1 MLSIRVSRITAGL
14 GLALFSLMPV
24 SVYAL
29 PEGVVQGASVE
40 GVTEYRLENGLR
52 VLLAAD
58 TSRPNI
64 TVNMTY
70 LVGSRQENYGQ
81 TGMAH
86 LLEHMLFRGTPTLP
100 NALAEFSKRGLAAN
114 GTTSGDRTNY
124 YASFAANDDTLKWYL
139 EWQADVMV
147 NATISRSDLDAEMTV
162 VRNEMERGENSPFRI
177 LMQQMQAAAFQ
188 WHNYGKSTIGARSD
202 VENVDVVQLK
212 AFYKEYYQPDNAI
225 LIVSG
230 KFDADQTLA
239 QIAESFGAI
248 PKPTRQLPPEYTVEP
263 VQDGTRSVSLRRQ
276 GGSPIV
282 AALYHIPAE
291 ADPEYIPVSI
301 GVGILGDTPSGR
313 LYKAM
318 IDQNLATSVF
328 GFAAGMHDPGYAF
341 FAAELQG
348 EMNQEQALQVLDQ
361 TVTNVHEQPFTDE
374 EVNRIRNQWLNGWSS
389 VYADP
394 AQLASALS
402 ENAAIGDWRLFFISR
417 DRVEQLKTADVQ
429 TAVERWLVAD
439 NRTNGQYIPTEAPK
453 RAPQADV
460 IDVESL
466 VSDYKGK
473 ELVQET
479 ASFDV
484 SPANID
490 AQTQR
495 PVLTLNEGLGTVQ
508 LALLPKATRGDRVEA
523 VLSLQF
529 GDAESLKG
537 KRAIGSTVASL
548 LSYGTQQ
555 RSRQEIADR
564 FTELQADVGFSGQS
578 TGITI
583 SISTLGENL
592 PAVVKLVLEILR
604 SASLPADELEKYKTQ
619 LVTAYQN
626 AMTEPT
632 ELAAQALAQHEN
644 IWPKDDIRYV
654 PTLAES
660 LEETK
665 ALTHQDVL
673 SFYEQFYGTG
683 SIRFSAAGSFN
694 PETVQQVLVE
704 GLNQWKAAPA
714 YSRPETPY
722 HDVKAEEFLINTP
735 DKANAFYMAK
745 QNMPLQ
751 DTDADFPALYL
762 ANYMLG
768 QSETSRLWNRVRV
781 QDGLSYDVRSMLN
794 TSSYEPNAN
803 WIFYAIHA
811 PENSGKVAAAIQ
823 EEIQKVLQ
831 DGFTEEEVTQAVDA
845 MLKYR
850 ELSRSRDAIL
860 ANTWSRYL
868 DQNRSF
874 AWSAEI
880 DEALKKLDAKQVN
893 DTLRK
898 YLDPKALSIA
908 IAADQSKQQAT
919 GDAAPSAAVPPTAP
933 EDLPHPVE
941 SAAPQVD
948 AATAN
953 KPQAANEATPAAS
966 NSPTASATEPS
977 TASEAQ
983 VASSTEPATT
993 NTEKQSTT
1001 NAVAPVV
1008 EAAAS
1013 KPAVADHAAVVPS
1026 TAPVVDAIEASVQEE
1041 AQVASNP

>member
-1 MLSIRVSRITAGL
+1 MLSIRVSRLTAGL

-40 GVTEYRLENGLR
+40 GVTEYTLQNGLR

-139 EWQADVMV
+139 DWQADVMV

-177 LMQQMQAAAFQ
+177 LMQQMQSAAFQ

-212 AFYKEYYQPDNAI
+212 AFYHEYYQPDNAI

-239 QIAESFGAI
+239 QIAQSFGAI
-248 PKPTRQLPPEYTVEP
+248 PKPTRLLPPEYTIEP
-263 VQDGTRSVSLRRQ
+263 VQDGARSVALRRQ

-282 AALYHIPAE
+282 AALYHIPSE
-291 ADPEYIPVSI
+291 ADPEYVALSI

-318 IDQNLATSVF
+318 VDQNLATSVF
-328 GFAAGMHDPGYAF
+328 GYAAGMRDPGYAF
-341 FAAELQG
+341 FAAELQA

-361 TVTNVHEQPFTDE
+361 TVDNLQTHPFTDE
-374 EVNRIRNQWLNGWSS
+374 EVNRIRNQWLNSWSS

-394 AQLASALS
+394 SQLASALS
-402 ENAAIGDWRLFFISR
+402 ESAAVGDWRLFFIGR
-417 DRVEQLKTADVQ
+417 DRVENLKTNEVQ
-429 TAVERWLVAD
+429 KAVERWLVPD
-439 NRTNGQYIPTEAPK
+439 NRTNGQYIPTESPTRAPK
-453 RAPQADV
+453 AEIVD
-460 IDVESL
+460 IETL

-490 AQTQR
+490 AQTLR
-495 PVLTLNEGLGTVQ
+495 PVLTLNEGLGTVE

-537 KRAIGSTVASL
+537 KRAIGTTVASL
-548 LSYGTQQ
+548 LSFGTQQ
-555 RSRQEIADR
+555 RGRQEIADR
-564 FTELQADVGFSGQS
+564 FTELQADVGFSGHS
-578 TGITI
+578 TGINV

-619 LVTAYQN
+619 LITAYQN

-644 IWPKDDIRYV
+644 TWPKDDIRYV
-654 PTLAES
+654 PTLQES

-665 ALTHQDVL
+665 ALTHNDVL
-673 SFYEQFYGTG
+673 EFYEQFYGTG
-683 SIRFSAAGSFN
+683 NVRFSAAGSFN
-694 PETVQQVLVE
+694 PDVVQQALVE

-714 YSRPETPY
+714 YVRPENPFHT
-722 HDVKAEEFLINTP
+722 VEAKEFSINTP

-745 QNMPLQ
+745 QSLPLQ
-751 DTDADFPALYL
+751 DSDADFPALYL

-794 TSSYEPNAN
+794 TSSYEPNST

-811 PENSGKVAAAIQ
+811 PENSAKVAAAMQ
-823 EEIQKVLQ
+823 EEIQKVLT

-860 ANTWSRYL
+860 ANTWLRYL

-893 DTLRK
+893 DTLKR
-898 YLDPKALSIA
+898 YLDPQALSIA
-908 IAADQSKQQAT
+908 IAADHSKQTTESDKVAT
-919 GDAAPSAAVPPTAP
+919 DSTPSTKASEVSSAVENPTVDNDAEAAV
-933 EDLPHPVE
+933 
-941 SAAPQVD
+941 VD
-948 AATAN
+948 E
-953 KPQAANEATPAAS
+953 PQAANDAEPATVSEATPA
-966 NSPTASATEPS
+966 SAAETT
-977 TASEAQ
+977 TASELPAGDAVAAPVVAATPPKVEAIEATTNEEPQ
-983 VASSTEPATT
+983 VASTP
-993 NTEKQSTT
+993 
-1001 NAVAPVV
+1001 
-1008 EAAAS
+1008 
-1013 KPAVADHAAVVPS
+1013 
-1026 TAPVVDAIEASVQEE
+1026 
-1041 AQVASNP
+1041 

>member
-1 MLSIRVSRITAGL
+1 MLSIRVSRLTAGL

-29 PEGVVQGASVE
+29 PQGVVQGASVE
-40 GVTEYRLENGLR
+40 GVTEYTLENGLR

-139 EWQADVMV
+139 EWQADVMI
-147 NATISRSDLDAEMTV
+147 NATISKSELDAEMTV

-202 VENVDVVQLK
+202 VENVDVAQLK

-230 KFDADQTLA
+230 KFDTDQTLA

-248 PKPTRQLPPEYTVEP
+248 PRPSRQLPPEYTIEP

-291 ADPEYIPVSI
+291 ADPEYIPLSI

-313 LYKAM
+313 LYKALV
-318 IDQNLATSVF
+318 DQNLATSVF
-328 GFAAGMHDPGYAF
+328 SFTAGMHDPGYAF
-341 FAAELQG
+341 FAAELQAD
-348 EMNQEQALQVLDQ
+348 MDQEKALQVLDQ
-361 TVTNVHEQPFTDE
+361 TLENVRDNPFTDE
-374 EVNRIRNQWLNGWSS
+374 EINRIRSQWLNSWSS

-402 ENAAIGDWRLFFISR
+402 ESAAVGDWRLFFISR
-417 DRVEQLKTADVQ
+417 DRVEQLKTDQVQ
-429 TAVERWLVAD
+429 QAVERWLVAA
-439 NRTNGQYIPTEAPK
+439 NRTNGQYIPTESPQRAPK
-453 RAPQADV
+453 AETVDLTTLL
-460 IDVESL
+460 SG
-466 VSDYKGK
+466 YTGK
-473 ELVQET
+473 EHNQDTE
-479 ASFDV
+479 SFDV

-495 PVLTLNEGLGTVQ
+495 HTLTLNDGLGTVK
-508 LALLPKATRGDRVEA
+508 LALLPKATRGNRVEA
-523 VLSLQF
+523 VLNLQF
-529 GDAESLKG
+529 GDTESLKG
-537 KRAIGSTVASL
+537 KRAIGGAVANL
-548 LSYGTQQ
+548 LNFGTHKL
-555 RSRQEIADR
+555 SRQQIADR
-564 FTELQADVGFSGQS
+564 FTELQANVGFSGQS
-578 TGITI
+578 NGV
-583 SISTLGENL
+583 SVQISTLGENL
-592 PAVVKLVLEILR
+592 PAVLTLALEVLRE
-604 SASLPADELEKYKTQ
+604 ASLPADELEKYKTQ
-619 LVTAYQN
+619 LTTVYQN

-632 ELAAQALAQHEN
+632 DLAAQALTQHDN
-644 IWPKDDIRYV
+644 PWPKDDIRYT
-654 PTLAES
+654 PTLEES
-660 LEETK
+660 LTETQGLK
-665 ALTHQDVL
+665 HQDL
-673 SFYEQFYGTG
+673 LDFYEQFYGTG
-683 SIRFSAAGSFN
+683 NVRFSAAGSFD
-694 PETVQQVLVE
+694 PEAVQQVLLD

-714 YSRPETPY
+714 YTRPDLPY
-722 HDVKAEEFLINTP
+722 REVKAEEFLINTP

-745 QNMPLQ
+745 QSLPLQ
-751 DTDADFPALYL
+751 DSDADFPALYL

-794 TSSYEPNAN
+794 ASSYEPKAT

-811 PENSGKVAAAIQ
+811 PENSAKVTSAIN
-823 EEIQKVLQ
+823 EEIQKVLK
-831 DGFTEEEVTQAVDA
+831 DGFSDEEVQQAVDA
-845 MLKYR
+845 LLKYR
-850 ELSRSRDAIL
+850 ELSRSQDGVL
-860 ANTWSRYL
+860 ASTWSRYL
-868 DQNRSF
+868 DQDRSF
-874 AWSAEI
+874 AWSAEV

-893 DTLRK
+893 AVLKK
-898 YLDPKALSIA
+898 YLNPNALSIA
-908 IAADQSKQQAT
+908 IAADHSKQ
-919 GDAAPSAAVPPTAP
+919 
-933 EDLPHPVE
+933 
-941 SAAPQVD
+941 
-948 AATAN
+948 
-953 KPQAANEATPAAS
+953 
-966 NSPTASATEPS
+966 
-977 TASEAQ
+977 
-983 VASSTEPATT
+983 
-993 NTEKQSTT
+993 
-1001 NAVAPVV
+1001 
-1008 EAAAS
+1008 
-1013 KPAVADHAAVVPS
+1013 
-1026 TAPVVDAIEASVQEE
+1026 
-1041 AQVASNP
+1041 